1 MEFLEL
7 FFDIPNLKYIFAEI
21 ISNMSEEKSSLS
33 EMQIGLVV
41 AFFGAILA
49 IAGIGGGKF
58 DGDQFV
64 SASEATKAYSWY
76 QSKSIKNT
84 SLEAQ
89 RDLLIAL
96 TKSGAINQEYSTG
109 VDSFI
114 KNLETKSQ
122 KYKKEMREILEGS
135 AKVGKENW
143 VQEKNGKLGNIIG
156 AQEWEDKTN
165 YLDEVGNWF
174 DLTNLFLN
182 LCLLLGAI
190 CLVIQE
196 DKTRK
201 LFFYTMLILG
211 IIGTLINCYAFYL
224 GFSAP

>member
-1 MEFLEL
+1 MS
-7 FFDIPNLKYIFAEI
+7 NQQAEVKKEGL
-21 ISNMSEEKSSLS
+21 N
-33 EMQIGLVV
+33 EMRIGLVV
-41 AFFGAILA
+41 AFFGTVLA
-49 IAGIGGGKF
+49 IAGIGSGKF

-89 RDLLIAL
+89 KDLLIAL
-96 TKSGAINQEYSTG
+96 SKAGAIRTEYSSG
-109 VDSFI
+109 IDSFI
-114 KNLETKSQ
+114 QKLESKSQ
-122 KYKKEMREILEGS
+122 KYKKEMNEILEGS

-143 VQEKNGKLGNIIG
+143 VQDKDGQFGIIIG
-156 AQEWEDKTN
+156 AKEWENKTQ

-190 CLVIQE
+190 SLVIQE
-196 DKTRK
+196 EKTRK
-201 LFFYTMLILG
+201 LFFVTMVIMG
-211 IIGTLINCYAFYL
+211 IIGTVLSIYAFYL